1 MKARLPVEYTHTSR
15 RAREKERQSE
25 RKRLMAVFFL
35 HAAVAAR
42 SSLGLGKRRLEQYLI
57 CIGEVIDKLS
67 EEYDDSSAWKCIQ
80 ILEDV
85 GVNVDG
91 WKRILRNGN

>member
-1 MKARLPVEYTHTSR
+1 
-15 RAREKERQSE
+15 
-25 RKRLMAVFFL
+25 
-35 HAAVAAR
+35 
-42 SSLGLGKRRLEQYLI
+42 LI